1 MEIHTRE
8 LKRELRNTETDRD
21 LWKDRYILRLMRDG
35 TTIERAI
42 IERDNWQHKYES
54 EIETKHIY
62 LRQSAGR
69 TPPPSNDARLHLA
82 SKDKILNDDET
93 NQYYEPLSPPYSD
106 MASTQYSPNS
116 I

>member
-21 LWKDRYILRLMRDG
+21 LWKDRYILRSMRDG

-54 EIETKHIY
+54 KIETNYMY

-69 TPPPSNDARLHLA
+69 TPHQVMMQDYILLQ
-82 SKDKILNDDET
+82 KIKF
-93 NQYYEPLSPPYSD
+93 
-106 MASTQYSPNS
+106 
-116 I
+116 